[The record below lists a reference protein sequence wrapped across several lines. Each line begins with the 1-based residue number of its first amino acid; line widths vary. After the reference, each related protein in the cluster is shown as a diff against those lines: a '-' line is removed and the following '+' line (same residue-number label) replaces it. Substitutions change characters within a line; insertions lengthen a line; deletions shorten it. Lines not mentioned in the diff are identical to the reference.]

1 MEEKHGAPHKSGGS
15 PTEEG
20 SMRDCGVK
28 SEGSGASDAKK
39 KSLEGGGKFT
49 AGLGRTHSKIAS
61 NLEEL
66 EKAKAEVERLKN
78 QLRLAVADSKNLERL
93 MQKEISDAKVFSISG
108 FARDLVSSC
117 DNLEASIKNLNPEDA
132 VHAGVKMTWDGL
144 VATLEKHGVTR
155 VEPIGEV
162 FDARF
167 HAAVTQ
173 VVDNSKPAGTVLE
186 VIQIGYML
194 HGKVLRPASVV
205 VSKQSDS

>member
-20 SMRDCGVK
+20 GMRESAVK
-28 SEGSGASDAKK
+28 SDGSGASDAKK
-39 KSLEGGGKFT
+39 KSVEGGGKFT
-49 AGLGRTHSKIAS
+49 AGLGRTHTKIAS

-66 EKAKAEVERLKN
+66 EKTKAEVERLKS

-93 MQKEISDAKVFSISG
+93 MQKEISDAKVFSISC
-108 FARDLVSSC
+108 FARDLVSSL
-117 DNLEASIKNLNPEDA
+117 DNLEASMKNLDPEDP
-132 VHAGVKMTWDGL
+132 VHAGVRMTWDGL
-144 VATLEKHGVTR
+144 VSTLEKHGVTR
-155 VEPIGEV
+155 VEPVGQV

-167 HAAVTQ
+167 HTAVTQ
-173 VVDNSKPAGTVLE
+173 AIDDSKPAGTVLE

-194 HGKVLRPASVV
+194 HEKVLRPASVV